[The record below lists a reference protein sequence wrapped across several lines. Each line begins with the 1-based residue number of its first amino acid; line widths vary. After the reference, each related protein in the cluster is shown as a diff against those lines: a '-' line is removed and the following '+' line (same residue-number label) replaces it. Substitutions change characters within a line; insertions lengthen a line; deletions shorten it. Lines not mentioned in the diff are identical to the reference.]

1 MSPTPRD
8 PQPVAAPPVRPPS
21 KAPARAAAP
30 VPRTPEPTTTE
41 PRTPEPA
48 TAPQPSRQVE
58 QRPSTDTE
66 GLLASVMPEQENAS
80 ASYTP
85 GQPRTTYGAFM
96 GITRTVDP
104 EKDLAPSAP
113 RLPRYVL
120 AAVTLIRNVTGRS
133 QQAIIA
139 EALTGKTP
147 IPAEILDAAFIELYG
162 YPRPPA

>member
-1 MSPTPRD
+1 MSPTRD

-21 KAPARAAAP
+21 KAPSRTPAPEPRAAEP
-30 VPRTPEPTTTE
+30 V
-41 PRTPEPA
+41 EPA
-48 TAPQPSRQVE
+48 TPAREVE
-58 QRPSTDTE
+58 QRPATGTE
-66 GLLASVMPEQENAS
+66 GLLASVMPKEEDAGG
-80 ASYTP
+80 SYTP

-147 IPAEILDAAFIELYG
+147 IPPEILDAAFVELYG
-162 YPRPPA
+162 YPRPPS